1 MNSKD
6 IKLESSSK
14 QSLESNSSDESVS
27 ENGTM
32 IIGTSHRLAGVFT
45 REEDEC
51 ELPEGY
57 EPRNDDYDWLGV
69 D

>member
-1 MNSKD
+1 MDSTD
-6 IKLESSSK
+6 VKLKGSSELS
-14 QSLESNSSDESVS
+14 ESNTSHESVGHK
-27 ENGTM
+27 GTM

-57 EPRNDDYDWLGV
+57 EPRNDDYDWRGV